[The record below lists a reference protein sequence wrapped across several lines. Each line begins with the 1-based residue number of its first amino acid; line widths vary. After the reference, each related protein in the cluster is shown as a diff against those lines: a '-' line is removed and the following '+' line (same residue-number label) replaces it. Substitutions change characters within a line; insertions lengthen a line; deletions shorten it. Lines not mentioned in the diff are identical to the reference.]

1 MESFELLRTHLG
13 MGGIMISQKS
23 SKTHPFNVKNS
34 TIFLLLCVTAILIA
48 IASNQADSY
57 DEYIDILFQS
67 VSIGACAIP
76 YVIIVWKT
84 PILFEFINCLAD
96 TVNTS
101 ELKILKTVHIFFLQS
116 N

>member
-1 MESFELLRTHLG
+1 MESFELLRNHLG
-13 MGGIMISQKS
+13 MGGIIIARKS
-23 SKTHPFNVKNS
+23 PRNHPFNAKNS
-34 TIFLLLCVTAILIA
+34 TIFLLLCLNSILIA
-48 IASNQADSY
+48 IASNQATTY

-84 PILFEFINCLAD
+84 PILFEFINSLAAI
-96 TVNTS
+96 VGERECN
-101 ELKILKTVHIFFLQS
+101 KKYIFES